1 MILTRLLEILRKPQL
16 ALNILNTGSVTR
28 KTVTAGR
35 KRVVLEHLT
44 GEAEV
49 FWEVVGVGQSSSVGA
64 GLVPDYYKTV
74 RRRYLLLVVAT
85 RVLGAYIDVLRG
97 FFSSQ
102 IVSYWLSLVRWVLE
116 WKRTKKRREDGKTE
130 VEASQNS
137 DLA

>member
-16 ALNILNTGSVTR
+16 ALNILNTGSVAR

-44 GEAEV
+44 GKAEV
-49 FWEVVGVGQSSSVGA
+49 FWEVVGVGQSNSVGA

-85 RVLGAYIDVLRG
+85 RPDSVLLAIIGALGVGVEKD
-97 FFSSQ
+97 
-102 IVSYWLSLVRWVLE
+102 E
-116 WKRTKKRREDGKTE
+116 EKKGGWEDG
-130 VEASQNS
+130 S
-137 DLA
+137 

>member
-16 ALNILNTGSVTR
+16 ALNILNTGSVAR

-44 GEAEV
+44 GEGEA

-64 GLVPDYYKTV
+64 GLVPDYYEAV

-85 RVLGAYIDVLRG
+85 RVLGAYIDVLRE
-97 FFSSQ
+97 FFF
-102 IVSYWLSLVRWVLE
+102 
-116 WKRTKKRREDGKTE
+116 
-130 VEASQNS
+130 
-137 DLA
+137 